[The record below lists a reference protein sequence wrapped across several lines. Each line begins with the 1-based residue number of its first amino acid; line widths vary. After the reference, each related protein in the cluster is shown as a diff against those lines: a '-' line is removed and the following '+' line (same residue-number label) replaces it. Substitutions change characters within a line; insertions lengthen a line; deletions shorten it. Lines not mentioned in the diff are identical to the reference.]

1 MRQAPKGRDWGINFE
16 SHVHEP
22 NSGKLNLLHLAS
34 IEEELILQWNTQE
47 VENEDKND

>member
-1 MRQAPKGRDWGINFE
+1 MRQTLKDRGWGTNFE

-22 NSGKLNLLHLAS
+22 NSGKLILLHLAS

-47 VENEDKND
+47 AENEDKHD